1 MYKKVMVP
9 LDGSGLAECVL
20 PHVEII
26 VRGNMAESIVFVRV
40 VEPYILPV
48 TAGDY
53 ISPSVWT
60 KIETEQ
66 RSAAESYL
74 DMLIKKLD
82 YGKVTIKTEVLE
94 GSTAQSL
101 IDYTA
106 KTGVDL
112 VVIATHGRSG
122 IGRWVW
128 GSVAERLLHA
138 TTVPVLIVMPPGHVA
153 TLKRT

>member
-9 LDGSGLAECVL
+9 LDGSKLAECVL
-20 PHVEII
+20 PHVETIAKGNI
-26 VRGNMAESIVFVRV
+26 VESIVFVRA

-66 RSAAESYL
+66 LSAAESYL
-74 DMLIKKLD
+74 NALIKKLD
-82 YGKVTIKTEVLE
+82 YGQVTIQTEVIE
-94 GSTAQSL
+94 GSAAQSL
-101 IDYTA
+101 IDYAT

-128 GSVAERLLHA
+128 GSIAERLLHSV
-138 TTVPVLIVMPPGHVA
+138 TVPVLIVMPPPCHS
-153 TLKRT
+153 TKT